1 MFCFL
6 PFIFTFFILLKRW
19 TSMMFYTQSFGKS
32 FDCRRTS
39 LCVSAKKSR
48 LKIFSMLPKL
58 VLCLAVIFLGSETSK
73 RVIKIT
79 DTCKTL
85 KNQQLFTLESLLA
98 GNILREVE
106 SRQYFSLY
114 ALSKT
119 KHTSHRSFFKFLIIL
134 SGDVNLNPLGTHV
147 LHA

>member
-1 MFCFL
+1 MYD
-6 PFIFTFFILLKRW
+6 R
-19 TSMMFYTQSFGKS
+19 
-32 FDCRRTS
+32 RRTS

-48 LKIFSMLPKL
+48 FKNFSMLPKL

-85 KNQQLFTLESLLA
+85 KNQEFFTLESLLA

-106 SRQYFSLY
+106 SRQYF
-114 ALSKT
+114 
-119 KHTSHRSFFKFLIIL
+119 FLICFKQQSIPVTDL
-134 SGDVNLNPLGTHV
+134 SLNS
-147 LHA
+147 